1 MFIVEF
7 IESEFAKY
15 TITLTILSFLFGTI
29 IKFWLDKETRAFQNS
44 LEGKLDEYKHKLEME
59 RIRLQIAYGGIFEKQ
74 ANALLDLHQ
83 SLIDLQH
90 QADAAMNAAPE
101 DKQSKTEFRK
111 VWAQLRN
118 EYSKNRALLPEEIDK
133 SIKEFLEKTFK
144 AVWDYQSVEIRI
156 LRTPSDEEFDKLAA
170 KQDQAIDVIMVE
182 IPEIEQKIV
191 ESMRFRLGVSIDL

>member
-1 MFIVEF
+1 MEF

-15 TITLTILSFLFGTI
+15 TITLTILSFLFGSI

-83 SLIDLQH
+83 SLIDLRH
-90 QADAAMNAAPE
+90 QADVAMNAAPE
-101 DKQSKTEFRK
+101 DSQSKMDFRK

-118 EYSKNRALLPEEIDK
+118 EYSKNRALLPEEIDN
-133 SIKEFLEKTFK
+133 SIKEFLEKIFK
-144 AVWDYQSVEIRI
+144 AVLAYQSVERRL

-170 KQDQAIDVIMVE
+170 KQDQAIEVIMVE
-182 IPEIEQKIV
+182 IPEIEQQIV
-191 ESMRFRLGVSIDL
+191 ESMRLRLGVSSDF

>member
-1 MFIVEF
+1 MEF
-7 IESEFAKY
+7 IESEFAKH

-29 IKFWLDKETRAFQNS
+29 IKFWLDKETRAFQGS

-101 DKQSKTEFRK
+101 DSQSKVEFRK
-111 VWAQLRN
+111 VWAHLRN

-133 SIKEFLEKTFK
+133 SVKEFLEKIFR
-144 AVWDYQSVEIRI
+144 AVLAYQSVERRI

-170 KQDQAIDVIMVE
+170 RQDEAIDVITIE

-191 ESMRFRLGVSIDL
+191 KSMRFRLGVSSDL